1 MGETVAEVY
10 ANAAGLLARMGYVAY
25 PIPAYIRPPMPAS
38 VVALATDADPVLVG
52 YAITSVAVN
61 PEAFLP
67 TTRMP
72 GGRPKGKPAGPP
84 LGIWF

>member
-1 MGETVAEVY
+1 MEETVAEVY
-10 ANAAGLLARMGYVAY
+10 ENAAALLSRMGYVAFS
-25 PIPAYIRPPMPAS
+25 IPAYIHPPMPAP

-52 YAITSVAVN
+52 YAITCVAVN
-61 PEAFLP
+61 PEPFLP
-67 TTRMP
+67 TTRKP

>member
-10 ANAAGLLARMGYVAY
+10 ENAAGLLARMGYVAFY
-25 PIPAYIRPPMPAS
+25 IPAYIRPPMPAP

-52 YAITSVAVN
+52 FAIGQVAVN

-67 TTRMP
+67 TTRKP
-72 GGRPKGKPAGPP
+72 GGRPKDKPASPP

>member
-1 MGETVAEVY
+1 MAETVAEVY
-10 ANAAGLLARMGYVAY
+10 ENAAGLLSRMGYVAFT
-25 PIPAYIRPPMPAS
+25 IPAYIRPTMPAP

-61 PEAFLP
+61 PEPFLP
-67 TTRMP
+67 TTRKP
-72 GGRPKGKPAGPP
+72 GGRPKGRTAGPP

>member
-1 MGETVAEVY
+1 MGKTLTEVY
-10 ANAAGLLARMGYVAY
+10 ENAAGLLSRMGYVAFT
-25 PIPAYIRPPMPAS
+25 IPAYIRPPMTAP
-38 VVALATDADPVLVG
+38 VLALATDADPVLVG

-67 TTRMP
+67 TTRKP